1 MTWGQIAWFVAM
13 GIIAVAI
20 WYFKVH
26 KRRQCLLSGV
36 KLTPRRQRQMS
47 PSDPKRTSA
56 SRVGMPTNS
65 AFVIARVV
73 TQAVLT

>member
-26 KRRQCLLSGV
+26 KRPLD
-36 KLTPRRQRQMS
+36 K
-47 PSDPKRTSA
+47 
-56 SRVGMPTNS
+56 
-65 AFVIARVV
+65 
-73 TQAVLT
+73 